1 MSYSTFS
8 KILDRF
14 GGALIGRYLLFS
26 YRKSFLYTGMISAN
40 FRIEGK
46 VGELIDLSTQPNI
59 KGEKRS
65 MFCFKSFLAISDEWD
80 ALFVFKLFSSFST
93 SVRDTVYKEQLEL
106 HFL

>member
-1 MSYSTFS
+1 
-8 KILDRF
+8 
-14 GGALIGRYLLFS
+14 
-26 YRKSFLYTGMISAN
+26 MIFAN

-65 MFCFKSFLAISDEWD
+65 TFCFKSFLAISDEWD

-93 SVRDTVYKEQLEL
+93 SVRNTVYKEQPEL